1 MSEETSESGY
11 KPASQKQS
19 LNDDSAS
26 TAVLAQPAQALLP
39 AASVTQ
45 RWQWSPWVIWL
56 IPVFAAAIAGYLVI
70 HAMLERGSTITIS
83 FKSAEGL
90 EAGKTKLK
98 FKDVDIGDVKS
109 ISLSKDRTQVIV
121 KAQLVKGAA
130 NFARD
135 DTVFWVVRPRIG
147 AGGISG
153 LSTLLSGAYIAVDVG
168 KAEIERDDFVGLD
181 APPPITN
188 GLAGRHFIL
197 HSEQIGSLDVG
208 APLYYRRLQVGQV
221 ISYEL
226 DRNGRGFTFNVFVN
240 APYDQYVRQN
250 SLFSH
255 ASGVELSLD
264 SNGIKL
270 QTESLASILSGGI
283 SFETPADN
291 SLPQAAANAEFTLF
305 PSRQKALQHPDF
317 EVRAGLMYFNESVR
331 GLNVGAPLDF
341 RGIVIGEVKAIKLEY
356 DKTKHT
362 YRFPVEVYLYP
373 QRLRSYLRP
382 APGKEK
388 SDDED
393 IDQLLDRLQQA
404 GLRAQLKTGN
414 LLTGSMFI
422 ALDVAQQGKAKADVK
437 SATSGKAN
445 AYTSDAPM
453 LIATIPGGLDQ
464 LQAAVIS
471 IANKVDKLP
480 ISEMGSDVRTALASL
495 NSSLQSAD
503 KLFKNLDSD
512 LAPQASKTL
521 SQVRQTLSG
530 VDKVLAED
538 GVQLDLKEALREI
551 KRAAHTLNSLADT
564 LERHPEALIRGKQED
579 KR

>member
-1 MSEETSESGY
+1 MSEENSDKSSAEASSE
-11 KPASQKQS
+11 P
-19 LNDDSAS
+19 
-26 TAVLAQPAQALLP
+26 LAQPAQALLP
-39 AASVTQ
+39 AASINP

-56 IPVFAAAIAGYLVI
+56 IPVIAAAVAGYLVI
-70 HAMLERGSTITIS
+70 HAMLERGSMVTIS

-90 EAGKTKLK
+90 EAGKTKIK
-98 FKDVDIGDVKS
+98 YKDVDIGDVKS
-109 ISLSKDRTQVIV
+109 ISLSKDRSQVVV
-121 KAQLVKGAA
+121 KAHLAKGAA
-130 NFARD
+130 TFARD

-168 KAEIERDDFVGLD
+168 KAEGERDDFIGLD
-181 APPPITN
+181 APPPISN

-255 ASGVELSLD
+255 ASGVELNLD

-283 SFETPADN
+283 AFETPSEN
-291 SLPQAAANAEFTLF
+291 GLPQAAPNAEFTLF
-305 PSRQKALQHPDF
+305 ASRQKALQHPDF

-356 DKTKHT
+356 DNEKKT
-362 YRFPVEVYLYP
+362 YRFPVEVNLYP
-373 QRLRSYLRP
+373 QRLRSYLRHV
-382 APGKEK
+382 PGRQDN
-388 SDDED
+388 DDED
-393 IDQLLDRLQQA
+393 IDQLLERLQQA

-414 LLTGSMFI
+414 LLTGSLFI
-422 ALDVAQQGKAKADVK
+422 ALDVEQQGKAKAGAK
-437 SATSGKAN
+437 N
-445 AYTSDAPM
+445 AKVNKNSVYTSSAPM
-453 LIATIPGGLDQ
+453 LIATVPGGLDQ
-464 LQAAVIS
+464 LQASVIS

-480 ISEMGSDVRTALASL
+480 LSEMGTDVRSALASL
-495 NSSLQSAD
+495 NTSLQSAD
-503 KLFKNLDSD
+503 KLIKHLDSD
-512 LAPQASKTL
+512 LAPEANKTL
-521 SQVRQTLSG
+521 LQVRKTLGG
-530 VDKVLAED
+530 VDKALAED
-538 GVQLDLKEALREI
+538 GVQLDLKETLREI
-551 KRAAHTLNSLADT
+551 KRAAQSLNALADS
-564 LERHPEALIRGKQED
+564 LERHPEALIRGKLED
-579 KR
+579 KK